1 MGFLRSVRDETD
13 DEGEIEAEKRSL
25 RELLTTFRV
34 KSQIELPGLADD
46 REAQNAIGN
55 LIAQSVLRRRDN
67 DRWIYRKYI
76 EGIDGTARPYGP
88 QRPVTEHTP

>member
-1 MGFLRSVRDETD
+1 MESAIKAFVCMGFLRSVRDETD

-67 DRWIYRKYI
+67 
-76 EGIDGTARPYGP
+76 
-88 QRPVTEHTP
+88 

>member
-1 MGFLRSVRDETD
+1 MGFLRNVRDETD

-34 KSQIELPGLADD
+34 KSQIELRGLADD

-67 DRWIYRKYI
+67 
-76 EGIDGTARPYGP
+76 
-88 QRPVTEHTP
+88 

>member
-1 MGFLRSVRDETD
+1 MPAEGRCPEDDLWNPSAIKAFVCMGFLRNVRDETD

-34 KSQIELPGLADD
+34 KSQIELPGLADNW
-46 REAQNAIGN
+46 EAQNAIGN

-67 DRWIYRKYI
+67 
-76 EGIDGTARPYGP
+76 
-88 QRPVTEHTP
+88 